1 METKKKFWNRETKI
15 GLVVVCAIGML
26 YFGINFLKGIN
37 IFTPDTVF
45 YVQYDRVDGI
55 VKTSHVMINGFQVG
69 HVSNIVFDYTKEAP
83 ITLELTV
90 DKQLVVPKGTVA
102 EVYETGLLGDKAIQL
117 RLGHSTEICQKGD
130 TLEGAVKGGMVAE
143 AISSLLPPIESLMP
157 NIDSTVTAIRTVIQS
172 DEVKHILTNTD
183 DATKNLKDAS
193 AKINVMMDSDVKP
206 ILADAKRVTGNLD
219 KITEEI
225 SKADLKNVLAEVENT
240 INNLKLVTNKFNST
254 DNTIG
259 LLINDKQLYYH
270 IDSIAFN
277 ANALIVDLKENPKR
291 YVHFSLFGAKDK
303 KPKEK
308 KK

>member
-1 METKKKFWNRETKI
+1 MENKKKFLNRETKI
-15 GLVVVCAIGML
+15 GLVVVLAIGML

-55 VKTSHVMINGFQVG
+55 VKTSHVLINGYQVG
-69 HVSNIVFDYTKEAP
+69 HVSDIFFDYTKEAP

-90 DKQLVVPKGTVA
+90 DKKLTVPKGTIA

-117 RLGHSTEICQKGD
+117 RLGKSTELCHKGD
-130 TLEGAVKGGMVAE
+130 TLEGAVKGGMIAE
-143 AISSLLPPIESLMP
+143 IVSSLLPPIESLMP
-157 NIDSTVTAIRTVIQS
+157 NIDSTVTAVRTIIQS
-172 DEVKHILTNTD
+172 NEIKNILANTD
-183 DATKNLKDAS
+183 NATKNLKDAS
-193 AKINVMMDSDVKP
+193 KKLNVMMDSDVKP
-206 ILADAKRVTGNLD
+206 LLSDAKRVTGNLD
-219 KITEEI
+219 KITTEI
-225 SKADLKNVLAEVENT
+225 SKADLQNILAEVQST
-240 INNLKLVTNKFNST
+240 INNLKLVTNKFNSK

-303 KPKEK
+303 KSKEK
-308 KK
+308 K